1 MKLLGLPS
9 RRAKA
14 GVAVAS
20 ALLIYVIITW
30 ALGKWLELTG
40 WDLWILRGA
49 LWLLGLVAAGV
60 VLWFTAQGGG
70 DEAGEAG
77 EAGDD
82 DIDAA
87 MAAARARLAS
97 SRAAKAA
104 APGKLPL
111 VVVLGPGGS
120 AKTASVMHCGLD
132 PDLLAG
138 EVSQGDRIPP
148 TRAVNLWYTH
158 NTVVVEAG
166 GGLLQE
172 PSRWA
177 RFVHHVVPDRLRATL
192 TGRAQA
198 RRVAVV
204 CFSCEE
210 LLKAGGAAAVPAA
223 ATDLRARLAELGRAF
238 GIPLPVYVLFTKADR
253 IPHFAEFAHH
263 VSRDEAQLGVGAT
276 LRWPARGPAGLH
288 AEREFQR
295 VNEAFQRLFT
305 GLAASRLQLLPRE
318 NDAERRAAVYEF
330 PRELRKIVPL
340 AAQFLVDLCRPSQLA
355 VSPVLR
361 GFYFTGVRAVVTS
374 DAAPA
379 APSAPAGG
387 ARGAT
392 QVFDARL
399 HQASPRDAGVSATA
413 RKVPQ
418 WLFLG
423 GVFRD
428 VILRDRAGDAA
439 AKGGV
444 HVNLWRRGLLAAAA
458 GMALLWLLGM
468 PVSCFNN
475 RRLAARSLEAAQGL
489 AGLFASEAD
498 VPAPET
504 LTKLDRLRQSLEIL
518 ADYERDGPPLRFR
531 WGLYEGSALYR
542 QLRPVYMDRLEAVLL
557 RPTRASIVRTLR
569 NVPAAPREAGEYGRI
584 YNLLKAYLMT
594 TTHAAKIEPAF
605 LDSLLMERWLEGRQV
620 DSTRLE
626 LVRKQFDFYARKL
639 CVVYAC
645 GADADAAVVNPA
657 RTFLLAFAGPEQ
669 IYNAIIGEAS
679 ARNPPVRFAQRFPAA
694 SAVLGN
700 VYDVPGAFTP
710 GGWGFMREAL
720 ANPSQFFQSE
730 DWVLGGQA
738 NVKLDPVKIVE
749 QLRRMYDSDYVR
761 RWVTFL
767 GSAKLA
773 PFGGP
778 RDAAQKLLQLSD
790 NQSPLL
796 QLLTVIAQNTAV
808 DTQTLGAAFQPVRI
822 VTPLTVTDKFVSES
836 NKPYIDALVG
846 LQTIVAQAANAP
858 PGAADALVA
867 QTMDRTGAARVAV
880 AQLAQKFRIDG
891 AASEVGQAVRRLMEE
906 PVAGVERV
914 LGSIPAQAANQR
926 AASFCAVFQPL
937 RSKYPF
943 NPSSGVDATLQDV
956 AAVFHQESGA
966 LAGLKNAL
974 GGVLIQQGT
983 RFLQVPGGA
992 IRPSS
997 AFLDFFNRAAGTS
1010 SALWQAGPN
1019 EPRFSFSLKPRVDEA
1034 MPVVTVSVDGQVS
1047 QFTRTQLAAHLFDWI
1062 GPRAREVRVT
1072 AQIRGREEVL
1082 LQYGG
1087 TWAVFKLFN
1096 QATWRNTAPTQLA
1109 GMPYILQ
1116 WPIGQQGVT
1125 LEMEL
1130 NLGQAPPFLRKD
1142 YFAGMNCV
1150 SRVQ

>member
-1 MKLLGLPS
+1 MRS
-9 RRAKA
+9 RRAKVS
-14 GVAVAS
+14 VAVAS
-20 ALLIYVIITW
+20 AFVIYLIITW

-49 LWLLGLVAAGV
+49 LWVLGAIAAGIV
-60 VLWFTAQGGG
+60 FWFTTRRGG
-70 DEAGEAG
+70 DDQG

-87 MAAARARLAS
+87 MTAARARLAA
-97 SRAAKAA
+97 SRAAKTA

-111 VVVLGPGGS
+111 VVVLGPAGS

-148 TRAVNLWYTH
+148 TRAANLWYTH

-177 RFVHHVVPDRLRATL
+177 RFVHHVIPDRMRATL

-204 CFSCEE
+204 CFSCED
-210 LLKAGGAAAVPAA
+210 LLKAGSATAVPAA
-223 ATDLRARLAELGRAF
+223 ASDLRARLAELGRAF

-253 IPHFAEFAHH
+253 IPHFPEFAHH
-263 VSRDEAQLGVGAT
+263 VSREEAQLGVGAT
-276 LRWPARGPAGLH
+276 LRWPSRAPAGLH

-295 VNEAFQRLFT
+295 VTEAFERLFT
-305 GLAASRLQLLPRE
+305 RLAASRLLLLPRE
-318 NDAERRAAVYEF
+318 SEAARRAAVYEF
-330 PRELRKIVPL
+330 PRELRKIAPL
-340 AAQFLVDLCRPSQLA
+340 ATQFLVDLCRPSQLA

-379 APSAPAGG
+379 AAAAAAGG

-399 HQASPRDAGVSATA
+399 HQASPRDAAVPATA

-428 VILRDRAGDAA
+428 VILRDKAGDAVA
-439 AKGGV
+439 RGGV
-444 HVNLWRRGLLAAAA
+444 HVNLWRRGLLAAAS
-458 GMALLWLLGM
+458 GIALLWLLAM

-475 RRLAARSLEAAQGL
+475 RRLAARSLDAAQGL

-518 ADYERDGPPLRFR
+518 ADFQRDGPPLRFR

-542 QLRPVYMDRLEAVLL
+542 QLGPVYLDRLEAVLL
-557 RPTRASIVRTLR
+557 RPARTSIVRTLR

-594 TTHAAKIEPAF
+594 TTHANKIEPAF
-605 LDSLLMERWLEGRQV
+605 LDSLLRERWLEGRQV
-620 DSTRLE
+620 DSTRLD
-626 LVRKQFDFYARKL
+626 LVRKQFSFYARKL

-645 GADADAAVVNPA
+645 GADADEAVVNPA
-657 RTFLLAFAGPEQ
+657 RNFLLAFAGPEQ

-679 ARNPPVRFAQRFPAA
+679 ARNPPVRFAQQYPGA

-710 GGWGFMREAL
+710 GGWGFMRQAL

-738 NVKLDPVKIVE
+738 NVKLDPAKIVE

-773 PFGGP
+773 SFVGT
-778 RDAAQKLLQLSD
+778 RDAAQKLLRLSD

-796 QLLTVIAQNTAV
+796 QLLTVVAQNTAV
-808 DTQTLGAAFQPVRI
+808 DTQTLGAVFQPVRI
-822 VTPLTVTDKFVSES
+822 VTPVTVTDRLVSES

-846 LQTIVAQAANAP
+846 LQTIVAQAATAP
-858 PGAADALVA
+858 PGAAEALLA

-891 AASEVGQAVRRLMEE
+891 AAAEVGQAVRRLMEE
-906 PVAGVERV
+906 PLGGVERV
-914 LGSIPAQAANQR
+914 LGSLPAQAANQR
-926 AASFCAVFQPL
+926 AAAFCAVFQPL

-943 NPSSGVDATLQDV
+943 NATSGVDATLQDV

-983 RFLQVPGGA
+983 RFLPVPGGA
-992 IRPSS
+992 IHPSS

-1010 SALWQAGPN
+1010 SALWQVGPN

-1034 MPVVTVSVDGQVS
+1034 MPVVTVSVDGQVF
-1047 QFTRTQLAAHLFDWI
+1047 QFTRTQLAARLFDWI

-1072 AQIRGREEVL
+1072 AQIRGRDEVL

>member
-1 MKLLGLPS
+1 MKLLPLGSRKAKVGL
-9 RRAKA
+9 
-14 GVAVAS
+14 AVAS
-20 ALLIYVIITW
+20 ALLVYFIITW

-49 LWLLGLVAAGV
+49 LWLLGLIAAGV
-60 VLWFTAQGGG
+60 VLRFAARAGG
-70 DEAGEAG
+70 EEPS

-82 DIDAA
+82 DIDTA
-87 MAAARARLAS
+87 MAAARGRLAS
-97 SRAAKAA
+97 SGAAQAA

-111 VVVLGPGGS
+111 VVVLGPEGS
-120 AKTASVMHCGLD
+120 AKTSSVVQCGLD

-138 EVSQGDRIPP
+138 EVFQGDRIAA

-166 GGLLQE
+166 GGLVKD

-177 RFVHHVVPDRLRATL
+177 RLVRHVTPDRLRATL

-210 LLKAGGAAAVPAA
+210 LLKPGSAEAVPAA
-223 ATDLRARLAELGRAF
+223 ARALRTALAELGRAL
-238 GIPLPVYVLFTKADR
+238 GIQLPVYVLFTKADR

-263 VSRDEAQLGVGAT
+263 LSRDEAQLGLGAT
-276 LRWPARGPAGLH
+276 LRWPMRSPPGLH
-288 AEREFQR
+288 VEREFQR
-295 VNEAFQRLFT
+295 LNEAFQRLFT
-305 GLAASRLQLLPRE
+305 GLATSRLHLLTRE
-318 NDAERRAAVYEF
+318 SEAERRASVYEF
-330 PRELRKIVPL
+330 PRELRKLVPL
-340 AAQFLVDLCRPSQLA
+340 AVQFLVDLCRPSQLA
-355 VSPVLR
+355 ISPVLR
-361 GFYFTGVRAVVTS
+361 GFYFTGVRAVVVS

-379 APSAPAGG
+379 APAAAAGG

-392 QVFDARL
+392 QVFDPRL
-399 HQASPRDAGVSATA
+399 HHASPRDVAAPATA
-413 RKVPQ
+413 RKMPQ

-423 GVFRD
+423 SVFRD
-428 VILRDRAGDAA
+428 VILRDRAGDAV

-458 GMALLWLLGM
+458 GIALLWLLGM
-468 PVSCFNN
+468 PVSCVNN
-475 RRLAARSLEAAQGL
+475 RRLAARSVDAAQGL

-531 WGLYEGSALYR
+531 WGLYEGSSLYR
-542 QLRPVYMDRLEAVLL
+542 QLGPVYMDRLEAVLL
-557 RPTRASIVRTLR
+557 RPTRTSIVRALR

-594 TTHAAKIEPAF
+594 TTDAKKIEPVF
-605 LDSLLMERWLEGRQV
+605 LDSLLMDRWLEGRQV
-620 DSTRLE
+620 DSTRVE
-626 LVRKQFDFYARKL
+626 LVRTQFDFYARKL

-645 GADADAAVVNPA
+645 GADADAGVVGPA
-657 RTFLLAFAGPEQ
+657 RNFLLAFAGPEQ

-679 ARNPPVRFAQRFPAA
+679 ARNPAVRFAQKFPAA
-694 SAVLGN
+694 STVLGD

-710 GGWGFMREAL
+710 GGWGFMRQAL
-720 ANPSQFFQSE
+720 ANPNQFFQSE

-738 NVKLDPVKIVE
+738 HVKLEPVKLVE

-767 GSAKLA
+767 SSAKLA

-778 RDAAQKLLQLSD
+778 RDAAHKLLQLSD

-796 QLLTVIAQNTAV
+796 QLLTLTAQNTAV
-808 DTQTLGAAFQPVRI
+808 DTQNVGGAFQPVRI
-822 VTPLTVTDKFVSES
+822 VTPPTVTDKFVSDA

-846 LQTIVAQAANAP
+846 LQTIASQAAGAT
-858 PGAADALVA
+858 PGAAEALLA
-867 QTMDRTGAARVAV
+867 QTMERTGAARMAV

-891 AASEVGQAVRRLMEE
+891 AAAEVGQAVRRLMEE
-906 PVAGVERV
+906 PVARFEQV
-914 LGSIPAQAANQR
+914 LANVPAQGANQQ
-926 AASFCAVFQPL
+926 AASFCTVFQPL
-937 RSKYPF
+937 RARYPF
-943 NPSSGVDATLQDV
+943 NPSSGVDATLPEV
-956 AAVFHQESGA
+956 AAIFHPQSGA
-966 LAGLKNAL
+966 VAGLKNAL
-974 GGVLIQQGT
+974 ASVVVQQGT
-983 RFLQVPGGA
+983 RFLPLPGA
-992 IRPSS
+992 AVRPSPM
-997 AFLDFFNRAAGTS
+997 FLDFFNRAAGVS
-1010 SALWQAGPN
+1010 GALWQAGPN
-1019 EPRFSFSLKPRVDEA
+1019 EPRFTFSLKPRVDEA
-1034 MPVVTVSVDGQVS
+1034 MPLVTVFVDGQVF
-1047 QFTRTQLAAHLFDWI
+1047 QFTRTQLAARPFDWV
-1062 GPRAREVRVT
+1062 GLRAREVRVT

-1096 QATWRNTAPTQLA
+1096 DATWRNTAPTQFP

-1116 WPIGQQGVT
+1116 WPIPRQGIT

-1142 YFAGMNCV
+1142 YFAGMSCV